1 MKLSDFPEIN
11 DGFVGFYR
19 RVFSDGAL
27 DKKIKEMLAVAFAY
41 GNGCVPCVRGHAA
54 KARRLGMT
62 DAEYRELLAVC
73 EVIAAGGVRER
84 FLESSR
90 E

>member
-1 MKLSDFPEIN
+1 MRLDDSPELN

-19 RVFSDGAL
+19 RVFTNGAL
-27 DKKIKEMLAVAFAY
+27 DKKTKEMLAVAFSY
-41 GNGCVPCVRGHAA
+41 GNGCVPCVHDHEA

-62 DAEYRELLAVC
+62 DAEYRELIAVC

-84 FLESSR
+84 FVESGA
-90 E
+90 

>member
-1 MKLSDFPEIN
+1 MRLDDSPELN

-19 RVFSDGAL
+19 RVFTDGAL
-27 DKKIKEMLAVAFAY
+27 DKKTKEMLAVAFSY
-41 GNGCVPCVRGHAA
+41 GNGCPPCIKSHEA

-62 DAEYRELLAVC
+62 DAEYRELIAVC

-84 FLESSR
+84 FVESR
-90 E
+90 D

>member
-1 MKLSDFPEIN
+1 MRLDDSPELN

-19 RVFSDGAL
+19 RVFTDGAL
-27 DKKIKEMLAVAFAY
+27 DKKTKELLAVAFSY
-41 GNGCVPCVRGHAA
+41 GNGCVPCIRGHEA

-62 DAEYRELLAVC
+62 DAEYRELIAVC

-84 FLESSR
+84 FVESVH
-90 E
+90 

>member
-1 MKLSDFPEIN
+1 MRLDVSPELN

-19 RVFSDGAL
+19 RVFIDGAL
-27 DKKIKEMLAVAFAY
+27 DKKTKEMLAVAFSY
-41 GNGCVPCVRGHAA
+41 GNGCVPCVRGHEA

-62 DAEYRELLAVC
+62 DAEYRELIAVC

-84 FLESSR
+84 FVESAH
-90 E
+90 